1 MKKLKEKE
9 VKRELVTSEDG
20 KPAEKI
26 TTQKF
31 EDAVYTLVLTILE
44 HFNGRFSNRM
54 RLFELY

>member
-1 MKKLKEKE
+1 MHIMKKLKEKE

-31 EDAVYTLVLTILE
+31 EDAVYTPVLTIFE
-44 HFNGRFSNRM
+44 HFNG
-54 RLFELY
+54 